1 MSKYLL
7 LIVLPAVLFSCKSKK
22 VSLAVNDEKVNI
34 SDFLEFFQPMKLPY
48 QVTDTILKRKEP
60 ETSVINYK
68 LFTRL
73 VPDTILTHLF
83 GKDQHPHLYAI
94 GKVSVPGA
102 ENYLFVKGAAKDRRA
117 LYILCFDRKN
127 RFAAARPVLYSDNEP
142 GVTGQAGM
150 DNKYTLTILHQRKAS
165 GGQVLYHKD
174 AYVFNAETGFILIL
188 TESNETR
195 TKISPVYNPID
206 TLPRK
211 HKFSGDYAQDKR
223 NIVAI
228 RDGKDP
234 SRFWFFV
241 HFEKDDGTCKGELKG
256 EAKFVAPG
264 VARYRAYSDPCAI
277 EFTFIPEGVSL
288 KEQGGCGVHRDIKC
302 FFEGYF
308 GKRRPDHRPDGR
320 KARPDDHQKIKVNE
334 T

>member
-7 LIVLPAVLFSCKSKK
+7 LIAFVLLYSCKSKK
-22 VSLAVNDEKVNI
+22 VSLAVNDEEVNI

-60 ETSVINYK
+60 ETAVINSK
-68 LFTRL
+68 LFARFT
-73 VPDTILTHLF
+73 PDSIVTHLF
-83 GKDQHPHLYAI
+83 GKDQHPHFYAI
-94 GKVSVPGA
+94 GKISVPKA
-102 ENYLFVKGAAKDRRA
+102 ENYLFVKATTSQRRA
-117 LYILCFDRKN
+117 LYILCFDKQN
-127 RFAAARPVLYSDNEP
+127 HFAAARPILYSDNEP
-142 GVTGQAGM
+142 GVTGTASM

-165 GGQVLYHKD
+165 DGQILYHKD
-174 AYVFNAETGFILIL
+174 AYVYNGDAGLMLIL

-195 TKISPVYNPID
+195 TKIPPVYNPID

-241 HFEKDDGTCKGELKG
+241 HFEKDGGTCKGELKG

-277 EFTFIPEGVSL
+277 EFTFIPEGISL

-308 GKRRPDHRPDGR
+308 ERRKGE
-320 KARPDDHQKIKVNE
+320 KKPDDHKRPKIKVNE